1 MGGTLKGK
9 TCVITGATS
18 GIGRAAAVQLGGLG
32 ADLILTG
39 RDRRKGADLVRKV
52 RRDPACG
59 SAHFLRADLSIQR
72 EVREL
77 AAAIR
82 SRCARVD
89 VLINNAGAR
98 FDTFRLTTDTIEST
112 FATNHLSHFLL
123 TLLLLDTLRAAEA
136 ARVITVSSGTHGG
149 AIGDFERQLRREN
162 YDRKAA
168 YGNSKLA
175 NLMFA
180 YELARRVKGTN
191 ITSNAV
197 DPGGVATNLGRNNGI
212 VSWLRHVGYYA
223 LKGELLSPEKGA
235 ETIVFLASSPAIEGV
250 SGKYYFRKRE
260 IESSGISKDEAAAK
274 RLWESSLRMTGLDY
288 LSK

>member
-1 MGGTLKGK
+1 LKGK

-18 GIGRAAAVQLGGLG
+18 GIGRAAALQLGRLG
-32 ADLILTG
+32 ADLVLTG
-39 RDRRKGADLVRKV
+39 RDERRGAKLVR
-52 RRDPACG
+52 RLQRDPACG
-59 SAHFLRADLSIQR
+59 TMLFLRADLSVQR

-98 FDTFRLTTDTIEST
+98 FDTFQLSPDKIEMT

-123 TLLLLDTLRAAEA
+123 TLLLLDTLKAAEA
-136 ARVITVSSGTHGG
+136 ARVTTVASGAHSGG
-149 AIGDFERQLRREN
+149 GGDFERCFHPET

-180 YELARRVKGTN
+180 YELARRWKGTN
-191 ITSNAV
+191 IASNAV

-212 VSWLRHVGYYA
+212 VSWLRHVGYHA
-223 LKGELLSPEKGA
+223 LKGDLLSPEKGA
-235 ETIVFLASSPAIEGV
+235 ETIVFLASSPAVEGV
-250 SGKYYFRKRE
+250 TGYYFRRNRE
-260 IESSGISKDEAAAK
+260 VPSADISYDEAAAK
-274 RLWESSLRMTGLDY
+274 KLWDLSIAMTGLERRNG
-288 LSK
+288 